1 MLELL
6 RDLDAFVP
14 AVELL
19 IHSHSL
25 FDGIVLDQDGL
36 SLVELFIQHGEL
48 DLNAEVINS
57 LSCYQFIKLSK
68 VVSS

>member
-1 MLELL
+1 MLELFS
-6 RDLDAFVP
+6 DLYAFVP

-25 FDGIVLDQDGL
+25 FDGIVLDQDGF
-36 SLVELFIQHGEL
+36 SLMELLIQHGEL

-57 LSCYQFIKLSK
+57 LSCYQFIKLAK